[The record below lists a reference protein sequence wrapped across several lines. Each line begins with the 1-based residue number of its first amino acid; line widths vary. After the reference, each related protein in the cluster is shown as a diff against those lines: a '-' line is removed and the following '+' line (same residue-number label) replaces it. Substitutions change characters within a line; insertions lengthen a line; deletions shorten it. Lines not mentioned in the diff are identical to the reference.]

1 MKEKV
6 RVASGQGF
14 WGDLLTAPVDQVR
27 GGPIDYLMLDY
38 LAEVTMSIMQKQRAR
53 DSNAGYARD
62 FVTLMREILPDCV
75 EKNIKVLSNAG
86 GVNVAGCAQALK
98 QTAVDLGLGGKV
110 KIGVITGDDILD

>member
-38 LAEVTMSIMQKQRAR
+38 LAEVTMSIVQKQRAR
-53 DSNAGYARD
+53 DPEAGYAKD
-62 FVTLMREILPDCV
+62 FITMGL
-75 EKNIKVLSNAG
+75 
-86 GVNVAGCAQALK
+86 VNVGIQWQRRSEMIIVVQIHYCDCFTSAQC
-98 QTAVDLGLGGKV
+98 
-110 KIGVITGDDILD
+110 